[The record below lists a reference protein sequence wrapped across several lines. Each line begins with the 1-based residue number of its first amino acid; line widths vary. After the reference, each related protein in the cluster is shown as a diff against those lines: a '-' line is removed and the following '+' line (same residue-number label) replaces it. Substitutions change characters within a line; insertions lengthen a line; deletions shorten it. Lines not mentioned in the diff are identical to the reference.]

1 MIITKDILRQIKNRY
16 KNATPGKWRWADY
29 NVKHGQLEDKEN
41 FTVLES
47 HNLPRIPIV
56 RKKNQSYSFIL
67 EVDDVKIK
75 EEDKDF
81 ICHAKDDIEILIN
94 SVDFL
99 QKEVNILKK
108 TLEYYC
114 DSFDQ
119 GNRAKTALRQD

>member
-1 MIITKDILRQIKNRY
+1 MLVTKDILRQIKNRY

-29 NVKHGQLEDKEN
+29 SVKHNELEEKEN
-41 FTVLES
+41 STVLEA

-56 RKKNQSYSFIL
+56 RKKNQEYTFIL
-67 EVDDVKIK
+67 EVDDVRVR
-75 EEDKDF
+75 EEDRDF

-108 TLEYYC
+108 TLEYYA
-114 DSFDQ
+114 DSFDD
-119 GNRAKTALRQD
+119 GHRAKVALRQD